1 MKERIYRQR
10 GMVIINKSDYAKH
23 IQDALA
29 EGKTTSLIIKMDGE
43 NKE

>member
-10 GMVIINKSDYAKH
+10 GMVIINKSDSAKH

-29 EGKTTSLIIKMDGE
+29 AGKTTSLLIKMDGE